1 MNEFC
6 VLVGPTAKTRKGVS
20 FGHVKNLLGF
30 VEPRW
35 FGERISSGLSSGEG
49 LIWAV
54 RDAIPGKTPD
64 PGVSDKRLLVVE
76 PEFASTLVNFG
87 RSGNNLSAKLRE
99 AWDGLDV
106 LQSLTKNSIAKA
118 RRPHISVVGH
128 ITNGELR
135 RLLTS
140 TEAGNGFANRFL
152 WVCASRSKFLPHGG
166 HLTEE
171 DLIEIRQEISAA
183 VAVAKNIELI
193 ERDEEARVLWHDVYR
208 SLSEELP
215 GLLGAVT
222 SRAEAHVMRLSC
234 LYALLDGSPLVR
246 VEHLRAAL
254 ALWDY
259 SFASARFIFG
269 DALGDETADEI
280 LRALKRHPRGMTRT
294 DISALFK
301 RNQAATK
308 IGRALGELVERGLVR
323 FEHEQSGGRPIE
335 RWFALTARLAGPKD
349 LIR

>member
-6 VLVGPTAKTRKGVS
+6 VLVGPTAKARKGVS

-30 VEPRW
+30 VDARW
-35 FGERISSGLSSGEG
+35 SGERISSGLSSGEG

-54 RDAIPGKTPD
+54 RDPILGKNPD
-64 PGVSDKRLLVVE
+64 PGVSDKRLLVME
-76 PEFASTLVNFG
+76 AEFASTLANFG
-87 RSGNNLSAKLRE
+87 RSGNNLSAVLRQ
-99 AWDGLDV
+99 AWDGPDV
-106 LQSLTKNSIAKA
+106 LQSLTKNSIAKST
-118 RRPHISVVGH
+118 RPHISVVGH

-152 WVCASRSKFLPHGG
+152 WVCASRSKCLPDGG
-166 HLTEE
+166 HLAEK
-171 DLIEIRQEISAA
+171 DLVEIRQEISDA
-183 VAVAKNIELI
+183 VAVAKKIELM
-193 ERDEEARVLWHDVYR
+193 ERDEKARALWHDVYA
-208 SLSEELP
+208 SLSEGLP

-280 LRALKRHPRGMTRT
+280 LRALKRRHKGMTRT
-294 DISALFK
+294 EISALFK
-301 RNQAATK
+301 RNQAATE

-323 FEHEQSGGRPIE
+323 CEQEESGGRPIE
-335 RWFALTARLAGPKD
+335 RWFALTAK
-349 LIR
+349 